1 MIRLMARIYY
11 IMLNLRSELKKRA
24 KAEKEAAK
32 AAGGGKEKAKPAG
45 EDPLKACEKAMM
57 PLVKNGDTALAAG
70 DLPGALALY
79 QEAMIGFH
87 SAGGSQSQQHP
98 APAVVV
104 IFPRF
109 PDESIIGNLRFEI
122 PPHPPT
128 LLFFAGFAARLYHEQ
143 STRAISLWL
152 DMRAYLAYSSF
163 RPSKSYSGF
172 KFLPP
177 CLQVSKGRS

>member
-79 QEAMIGFH
+79 QEAMDGFR

-104 IFPRF
+104 NFPRF

-122 PPHPPT
+122 HPPT
-128 LLFFAGFAARLYHEQ
+128 Q
-143 STRAISLWL
+143 
-152 DMRAYLAYSSF
+152 
-163 RPSKSYSGF
+163 PSVFCRVCG
-172 KFLPP
+172 
-177 CLQVSKGRS
+177 